1 MTNVEAARFVGARA
15 RRKEDP
21 RLLSGQGRYV
31 GDVQLS
37 RMGHVAFVRSP
48 YPRARIDAI
57 DVEAARASTGVRG
70 VLVAA
75 DLKEGLKLAPPWRGS
90 LLAAEYASYAGEPVV
105 MVGA

>member
-31 GDVQLS
+31 GDVQLP

-57 DVEAARASTGVRG
+57 DTEAAKAATGIRG
-70 VLVAA
+70 VLVAG
-75 DLKEGLKLAPPWRGS
+75 DLREGLKLPAAWRS
-90 LLAAEYASYAGEPVV
+90 
-105 MVGA
+105 